1 MGVVNGVELCGVVNG
16 VELCGLV
23 YIEHL
28 LRVSVARPQPVQDD
42 VLKGHPNTFQGLDKY
57 VNM

>member
-1 MGVVNGVELCGVVNG
+1 MKWSYVGVVNG

-28 LRVSVARPQPVQDD
+28 LRVSGARPQPVQDD